1 MAGRTATIWEN
12 RPACMLTH
20 TLLLIPPPPLQGSM
34 IQLPTPLDLSV
45 RPVLFVLRL
54 LSLWQPHHII
64 TGTRGFN
71 WICQILIDVND
82 PQNAQN
88 INKQILIKGEN
99 KAVLTGS
106 RGVGA
111 VGAA

>member
-1 MAGRTATIWEN
+1 MHAHIHTPRPPSGLPDPAPHPPTA
-12 RPACMLTH
+12 
-20 TLLLIPPPPLQGSM
+20 
-34 IQLPTPLDLSV
+34 LDLSV
-45 RPVLFVLRL
+45 RLVLFVLRL

-99 KAVLTGS
+99 KVVLMGS
-106 RGVGA
+106 QGVGA
-111 VGAA
+111 VGAV

>member
-1 MAGRTATIWEN
+1 MVGRVATIWEN
-12 RPACMLTH
+12 RPACMLTY
-20 TLLLIPPPPLQGSM
+20 TLLPPPLRLRDPASH
-34 IQLPTPLDLSV
+34 PPAPLDLSV
-45 RPVLFVLRL
+45 KLVLFVLRL

-88 INKQILIKGEN
+88 INKQIFIKGEN

-111 VGAA
+111 VVAV

>member
-1 MAGRTATIWEN
+1 MR
-12 RPACMLTH
+12 L
-20 TLLLIPPPPLQGSM
+20 
-34 IQLPTPLDLSV
+34 
-45 RPVLFVLRL
+45 VLFVLRL

-64 TGTRGFN
+64 TGTRSFN

-111 VGAA
+111 VGAALGMLETVFKKVLNNMNFS